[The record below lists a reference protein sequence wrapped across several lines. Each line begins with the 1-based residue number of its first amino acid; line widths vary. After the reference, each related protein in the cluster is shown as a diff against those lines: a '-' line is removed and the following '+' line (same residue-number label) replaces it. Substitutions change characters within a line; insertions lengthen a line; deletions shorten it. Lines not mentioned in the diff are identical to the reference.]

1 MKETYNTTRIKE
13 LLEES
18 DITRT
23 KWRRNLNIQDD
34 RQAIK
39 YIDGGD
45 LHVSRLL
52 QIAEQFGVSVA
63 EFFLHDNI
71 RLDRARA
78 CHATNEESDDVKL
91 LKQELKHTKEMM
103 EVKMAYERRIGE
115 LTKEIEML
123 KREQTK
129 PSPPQNSADT
139 YITDAEESRDVFSM
153 AAEPR
158 VL

>member
-1 MKETYNTTRIKE
+1 M
-13 LLEES
+13 
-18 DITRT
+18 
-23 KWRRNLNIQDD
+23 
-34 RQAIK
+34 
-39 YIDGGD
+39 
-45 LHVSRLL
+45 SRLL

-71 RLDRARA
+71 RLDRALA